1 MTVCLVPSSQS
12 IARIGRQRQ
21 GLVARK
27 VAAKP
32 EDAADEAARLRK
44 ENKGGGGGF
53 PPRAPRSAFQRG
65 PGRPSTFAPNVAT
78 AGFEAG
84 GAPKGH
90 STHSHDSP
98 IAISQKRGEAD
109 KSVKIRE

>member
-32 EDAADEAARLRK
+32 EDSANEAARLRK
-44 ENKGGGGGF
+44 ENKGGGGVF
-53 PPRAPRSAFQRG
+53 PPRAPRSAFQSVPVLPYTSAANG
-65 PGRPSTFAPNVAT
+65 PPAVFAAGYSPPATLARMRPLLTS
-78 AGFEAG
+78 
-84 GAPKGH
+84 
-90 STHSHDSP
+90 SP
-98 IAISQKRGEAD
+98 
-109 KSVKIRE
+109 

>member
-65 PGRPSTFAPNVAT
+65 PGLPSTSAANGAT
-78 AGFEAG
+78 AGFAAG
-84 GAPKGH
+84 GR
-90 STHSHDSP
+90 S
-98 IAISQKRGEAD
+98 EAHT
-109 KSVKIRE
+109 SELQSLMR